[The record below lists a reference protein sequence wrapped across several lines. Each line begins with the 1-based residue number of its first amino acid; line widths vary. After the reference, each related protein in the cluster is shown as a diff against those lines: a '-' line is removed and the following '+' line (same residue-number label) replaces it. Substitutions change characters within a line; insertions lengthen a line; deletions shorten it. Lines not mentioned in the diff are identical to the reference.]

1 MNTNLQFAKKCL
13 QTKITYFTLISL
25 SCRSLY
31 KLLSN
36 YIFANCMLVFIYL
49 KFCDSNV

>member
-31 KLLSN
+31 KLLK
-36 YIFANCMLVFIYL
+36 IFANCMLVFIYL